1 MVNYFKPLIDTYQ
14 GPYKFKFDW
23 STAGN
28 ESCVVFFGLSA
39 LDMKINFTVGV
50 TLLAAITIVQS
61 KISPLNVNIKMLMI
75 FQILY
80 SHIKIMMS

>member
-28 ESCVVFFGLSA
+28 ESRVVFFGLSA
-39 LDMKINFTVGV
+39 LDKKINFTVGV
-50 TLLAAITIVQS
+50 TLLAAKTIVQS
-61 KISPLNVNIKMLMI
+61 KISPFKCEYKNVND
-75 FQILY
+75 F
-80 SHIKIMMS
+80 